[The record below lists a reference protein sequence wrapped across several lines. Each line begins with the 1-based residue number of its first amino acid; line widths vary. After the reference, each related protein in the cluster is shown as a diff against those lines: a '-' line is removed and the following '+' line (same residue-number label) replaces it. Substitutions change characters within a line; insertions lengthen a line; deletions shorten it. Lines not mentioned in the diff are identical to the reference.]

1 LVGISY
7 WRDRIKVEID
17 DTYQIA
23 IGGNIMKNRTTKET
37 LMKFARRHT
46 LDIDGY
52 YESEK
57 DRDPHKREINAI
69 VRQLKAVRKQ
79 RDEFR
84 LKASA
89 YERIEQSYFD
99 NDNYSDEQFMELIKE
114 TFEEVAS
121 DLEREE

>member
-1 LVGISY
+1 
-7 WRDRIKVEID
+7 
-17 DTYQIA
+17 
-23 IGGNIMKNRTTKET
+23 MKNRPTKEM
-37 LMKFARRHT
+37 LIKFARRHT

-84 LKASA
+84 LKAAA
-89 YERIEQSYFD
+89 YERIKQAYFD
-99 NDNYSDEQFMELIKE
+99 NDSYSDEQFMELIEE
-114 TFEEVAS
+114 TIEEVAS
-121 DLEREE
+121 DLEANHEG

>member
-1 LVGISY
+1 
-7 WRDRIKVEID
+7 
-17 DTYQIA
+17 
-23 IGGNIMKNRTTKET
+23 MKNRPTKEE

-84 LKASA
+84 LKAAA
-89 YERIEQSYFD
+89 YEKIEQAYFD
-99 NDNYSDEQFMELIKE
+99 NDNYSDEQFMELIEE
-114 TFEEVAS
+114 TIEEVAS
-121 DLEREE
+121 ELECEE

>member
-1 LVGISY
+1 
-7 WRDRIKVEID
+7 
-17 DTYQIA
+17 
-23 IGGNIMKNRTTKET
+23 MKNRPTKET

-79 RDEFR
+79 RDEFK
-84 LKASA
+84 LKVAA
-89 YERIEQSYFD
+89 YERIEQAYFD
-99 NDNYSDEQFMELIKE
+99 NDNYSDEQFMELIEE
-114 TFEEVAS
+114 TIEEVAG
-121 DLEREE
+121 DLERGSDVSRYR

>member
-1 LVGISY
+1 
-7 WRDRIKVEID
+7 
-17 DTYQIA
+17 
-23 IGGNIMKNRTTKET
+23 MKNQPTKET
-37 LMKFARRHT
+37 LIKFARRHV

-84 LKASA
+84 LKAAA
-89 YERIEQSYFD
+89 YERIKQAYFD
-99 NDNYSDEQFMELIKE
+99 NDSYSDEQFMELIEE
-114 TFEEVAS
+114 TIEEVES
-121 DLEREE
+121 DWEAEHE

>member
-1 LVGISY
+1 
-7 WRDRIKVEID
+7 
-17 DTYQIA
+17 
-23 IGGNIMKNRTTKET
+23 MKNRPTKET

-69 VRQLKAVRKQ
+69 ARQLKAVRKQ

-84 LKASA
+84 LKAAA
-89 YERIEQSYFD
+89 YERIEQAYFD
-99 NDNYSDEQFMELIKE
+99 NDNYSDEQFMELI
-114 TFEEVAS
+114 EEIIEKVAS
-121 DLEREE
+121 TERKQGYE

>member
-1 LVGISY
+1 
-7 WRDRIKVEID
+7 
-17 DTYQIA
+17 
-23 IGGNIMKNRTTKET
+23 MKNRTTKET

>member
-1 LVGISY
+1 
-7 WRDRIKVEID
+7 
-17 DTYQIA
+17 
-23 IGGNIMKNRTTKET
+23 MKNRPTKET

-69 VRQLKAVRKQ
+69 VRQIKAVRKQ

-84 LKASA
+84 LKAAA
-89 YERIEQSYFD
+89 YERIEQAYFD
-99 NDNYSDEQFMELIKE
+99 DDNYSDEQFMELIE
-114 TFEEVAS
+114 ENIEEVAS